1 MAETPITEPGRLQAM
16 LEWLD
21 ERAGLRTIWKT
32 VFARTVPR
40 TNWFYTLGSA
50 TLILGM
56 LQGITGML
64 LTIYYVPTPDH
75 AYDSIQYIMNEV
87 AFGWLIRGLHH
98 WGATLLIIT
107 VFLHMLRTF
116 YMGAYKYPRELTWLT
131 GALLLLIALVF
142 GFSGYLLPWNQKAY
156 WASSVGTSIVGAVPG
171 IGPLLLRI
179 VRGGEEIGAVT
190 LARFY
195 SLHIWWMPLAAL
207 LLIGVHLYLVIRIG
221 ITAPPERD
229 E

>member
-1 MAETPITEPGRLQAM
+1 VAETPITEPGRLQAM